1 MLPNFIG
8 MSMFQIYPKVKTQ
21 PWFDSAQ
28 LLRVSDSLLGTV
40 VNLHI
45 KEPQSPLVDARG
57 RDEVDSINKD
67 RGGFFCERNEPIL
80 FSILMVNIY
89 SVQDL
94 AACSFLRKKLSIK
107 KEKISSTKKK
117 HAMTRMCIV
126 RVG

>member
-1 MLPNFIG
+1 M
-8 MSMFQIYPKVKTQ
+8 VKTQ
-21 PWFDSAQ
+21 PWFDPAQ

-80 FSILMVNIY
+80 
-89 SVQDL
+89 
-94 AACSFLRKKLSIK
+94 
-107 KEKISSTKKK
+107 
-117 HAMTRMCIV
+117 
-126 RVG
+126 